1 MSSTVTAKVL
11 WPEDL
16 LSPEREEFITLPE
29 ELTTRVQRLQEIVG
43 GPIQAL
49 PIDTTNFMILNG
61 DGKLQAHKVNVTAT
75 MLASIREAI
84 SMEDYIAGP
93 AVILDKKYL
102 P

>member
-29 ELTTRVQRLQEIVG
+29 DLTTRVRRLQEIVG

-49 PIDTTNFMILNG
+49 PIDTTNFGASDFPVDNG
-61 DGKLQAHKVNVTAT
+61 TEKLHPDKMGFGLFGGRAVLRANVRHLRT
-75 MLASIREAI
+75 
-84 SMEDYIAGP
+84 
-93 AVILDKKYL
+93 
-102 P
+102 